1 MDAFMNSQFSSL
13 PVRALAEF
21 KESVGVVFVYG
32 DETASSW
39 VSVAVL
45 LITGIVFYFLA
56 ILNMNRKER
65 QIEG

>member
-13 PVRALAEF
+13 PVSALDEF

-45 LITGIVFYFLA
+45 LITGIVHFLA

-65 QIEG
+65 QL